1 LDQAENHEDGCGDPP
16 GSEGSANCACRVLI
30 LGGGFGGIYAAIE
43 LERALRDR
51 DSVNV
56 TLVTRD
62 NYFLFTPMLHE
73 VAASDLEMNT
83 IINPLRKLLRRVK
96 TFTGNIEKINLE
108 RRCVTVTHGFDRHV
122 HDLPYDHLIIALGS
136 STNFF
141 GLPGVQDA
149 ALTIKTL
156 DDAIELRN
164 RLITHLEEANS
175 ECAAGERQP
184 LLTFVV
190 VGAGFAG
197 VETLGGIHDFVHA
210 AIRFYPN
217 LTPEFVH
224 TILISSDAFI
234 LPELGSKLGAYA
246 QRKLAARGVEII
258 TRTRVTAIRDGL
270 VDLSG
275 GRTIPA
281 TTLIWAAGNAPNPLV
296 ADLPVPKSGGRIR
309 VNEYLEVDGFPGVW
323 ALGDCASIPDRET
336 GGFHPPTA
344 QHAIREGRCVARNVV
359 ADIVGGNK
367 QPFRFSTL
375 GRLAAIGRRSGVA
388 NVFGLNFSGFLA
400 WWLWRTIYLFKLP
413 RLEKKMRVALDWTL
427 DLCFAKDFACVI
439 ARHPLSMT
447 ASKGPDEREANRAA

>member
-1 LDQAENHEDGCGDPP
+1 MDQAENDALGCEGREPET
-16 GSEGSANCACRVLI
+16 GSHRACRVLI

-43 LERALRDR
+43 LERALRSR
-51 DSVNV
+51 DDVNI

-73 VAASDLEMNT
+73 VAASDLEMNA
-83 IINPLRKLLRRVK
+83 IINPIRKLLRRVK
-96 TFTGNIEKINLE
+96 TFTGNIETINLE
-108 RRCVTVTHGFDRHV
+108 RRCVAISHGFDRHV
-122 HDLPYDHLIIALGS
+122 HELSYDHLIIALGS
-136 STNFF
+136 STNFL
-141 GLPGVQDA
+141 GLQGLQDV

-197 VETLGGIHDFVHA
+197 VETLGGIHDFLRD

-224 TILISSDAFI
+224 TVLISSEAFI

-258 TRTRVTAIRDGL
+258 TRTRVTAVRDGL
-270 VDLSG
+270 VELSD

-281 TTLIWAAGNAPNPLV
+281 TTLIWAAGNAPTPLV
-296 ADLPVPKSGGRIR
+296 AGLPVPKSGGRIL
-309 VNEYLEVDGFPGVW
+309 VNEYLEVDGFTGVW
-323 ALGDCASIPDRET
+323 ALGDCASIPDRKT

-359 ADIVGGNK
+359 ADIVGGRK
-367 QPFRFSTL
+367 KPFRFSTL

-388 NVFGLNFSGFLA
+388 NVFGINFSGFLA

>member
-1 LDQAENHEDGCGDPP
+1 MDQAVNHDLGCRGAEPETGADR
-16 GSEGSANCACRVLI
+16 ACRVLI

-51 DSVNV
+51 DNVNI

-122 HDLPYDHLIIALGS
+122 HELPYDHLIIALGS

-175 ECAAGERQP
+175 ECAAGQRQP

-197 VETLGGIHDFVHA
+197 VETLGGIHDFIRA

-217 LTPEFVH
+217 LTPEFVR
-224 TILISSDAFI
+224 TILISSEEFI
-234 LPELGSKLGAYA
+234 LPELGAKLGAYA
-246 QRKLAARGVEII
+246 QRKLTARGVEIF
-258 TRTRVTAIRDGL
+258 TRARVTAVRDGL
-270 VDLSG
+270 VELSDG
-275 GRTIPA
+275 KTIPA
-281 TTLIWAAGNAPNPLV
+281 TTLIWAAGNAQNPLV
-296 ADLPVPKSGGRIR
+296 AALPIPKSKGRIL
-309 VNEYLEVDGFPGVW
+309 VDDYLQVKDFPGVW
-323 ALGDCASIPDRET
+323 AVGDCALIPDHKV

-344 QHAIREGRCVARNVV
+344 QHAIREGRCVARNVA
-359 ADIVGGNK
+359 ADILGGK
-367 QPFRFSTL
+367 KKFFRFSTL

-388 NVFGLNFSGFLA
+388 NVFGINFSGFLA

-413 RLEKKMRVALDWTL
+413 RLEKKVRVALDWTL
-427 DLCFAKDFACVI
+427 DLWFAKDFACVT
-439 ARHPLSMT
+439 ARRPLST
-447 ASKGPDEREANRAA
+447 TPSKGSDEEREANRAA